1 MASYLSPTSLSTLVE
16 YPIDYLMERMLNIVS
31 TGPGSIKDLKTTQG
45 TVAHA
50 VIEALFSP
58 RDGKSCSK
66 ADEIEQ
72 RIKEEFDMQVARQID
87 ACGAILYLPENRLD
101 AELLK
106 EQLRKCL
113 DVLMSII
120 RENRL
125 TVTGCEHLVT
135 KDMNMLKNGKEW
147 DMKGYIDMTLE
158 YENHHPVVFDFKWT
172 SSKSYYRDLLTKNR
186 SIQLELYRT
195 MLGTEKR
202 DTVERTA
209 YFLMPEGHLYSKEHF
224 EGLHCTQLQ
233 PENQDNIVEQ
243 LRQSFFYRKQ
253 QLDGGKV
260 EVGEA
265 FPLSMLDYYNDTVEK
280 NLFPLKSDDTGAE
293 ETNIFSNYN
302 LFKQ

>member
-1 MASYLSPTSLSTLVE
+1 
-16 YPIDYLMERMLNIVS
+16 
-31 TGPGSIKDLKTTQG
+31 
-45 TVAHA
+45 
-50 VIEALFSP
+50 
-58 RDGKSCSK
+58 
-66 ADEIEQ
+66 
-72 RIKEEFDMQVARQID
+72 
-87 ACGAILYLPENRLD
+87 
-101 AELLK
+101 
-106 EQLRKCL
+106 
-113 DVLMSII
+113 
-120 RENRL
+120 
-125 TVTGCEHLVT
+125 
-135 KDMNMLKNGKEW
+135 MLKNGKEW

-158 YENHHPVVFDFKWT
+158 DENHHPVVFDFKWT

-195 MLGTEKR
+195 MLGAEKR

-209 YFLMPEGHLYSKEHF
+209 YFLMPEGHLYSKERF

-253 QLDGGKV
+253 QLDSGKV

-265 FPLSMLDYYNDTVEK
+265 FPLSMLDYYNDTVVK
-280 NLFPLKSDDTGAE
+280 NLFPLKADDTGAE

>member
-1 MASYLSPTSLSTLVE
+1 M
-16 YPIDYLMERMLNIVS
+16 
-31 TGPGSIKDLKTTQG
+31 
-45 TVAHA
+45 AHA
-50 VIEALFSP
+50 VIEALFAP
-58 RDGKSCSK
+58 REGQSCSK

-72 RIKEEFDMQVARQID
+72 RIEEEFDMQVAKQID

-135 KDMNMLKNGKEW
+135 KDMNMLKSGKEW

-158 YENHHPVVFDFKWT
+158 DENHHPVVFDFKWT

-233 PENQDNIVEQ
+233 PENLDNIVEQ

-280 NLFPLKSDDTGAE
+280 NLFPLKADDTGAE